1 MILRRPGAFFGS
13 WISTTRR
20 DAMSTRS
27 STNGSGKLQT
37 DHNSAL
43 SSRADVI
50 RRAFI
55 AAFAVAALLVGGA
68 AAKPANPLERAAL
81 QALATT
87 RVDASTAARGRAEI
101 RRAAQLARALPSGRG
116 EHVAVALR
124 EIASYAGLMTD
135 PRAISLIGE
144 LAANDDYFAQ
154 HYAPPPK
161 TDITDED
168 GIVYR
173 YFPGRCFE
181 FHPLANFGALNARV
195 ARRDAEG
202 AHRLADALVARGVYQ
217 HSGGIGWEYTFPFA
231 GGRAPWLSGM
241 AQAVAAQALARTAAL
256 VPEETTALMSK
267 ARAAYQAIPGRL
279 LTSVAAGPWI
289 RLYSFTSL
297 PVLNAQLQA
306 VISLESYAG
315 AAEDDDAAALASR
328 MQRSAA
334 AALPQFDTGY
344 WSYYSLPH
352 EPSPLDYHEYVV
364 QLLKQLA
371 PADPRFAAA
380 ATRFAAYETQP
391 PAFQLAPGG
400 LGTLTFWL
408 SKPSTVSVVTG
419 AGPARRVSL
428 DGGWHTLSWPTPR
441 RAGAYGVHV
450 SATDAGG
457 HTAAFDAL
465 PFVRASSTLAAP
477 ARSTAASPPT
487 PAAAAPGLLAGA
499 GLTDPAQAASAAKAG
514 LRLVRLQVTWPT
526 GATAVDPTTAAALQR
541 LAPGIAAVIDLAA
554 NPLPADDA
562 GRAALAQFA
571 ASLVAQVRSLHSLVL
586 TPGPTTATG
595 AAYVSAL
602 AVIDSALPATPL
614 GLPIDGST
622 DPAAAVAASAGAPV
636 EFVDFRPASTPGPRL
651 WTYAALPQL
660 ADAFPDAQFVLDG
673 VPAPFTDLIKASSCT
688 TTVTGVLLDRLT
700 DATRPSVLST
710 IQTAQRG
717 GFVCPGFTAEAAP
730 FDVQFP
736 AALAPQPIT
745 VGLNCNRD
753 CVYLV
758 TLDRADGRPV
768 VAKRG
773 SLDAGLAG
781 RVTRITLPKAKLPP
795 GTYKVDVRLVS
806 RVNPGAVTRYLGPPM
821 SVG

>member
-1 MILRRPGAFFGS
+1 MTGRTFIVAFG
-13 WISTTRR
+13 
-20 DAMSTRS
+20 
-27 STNGSGKLQT
+27 
-37 DHNSAL
+37 
-43 SSRADVI
+43 
-50 RRAFI
+50 
-55 AAFAVAALLVGGA
+55 VAALLVGAA

-81 QALATT
+81 KALATP
-87 RVDASTAARGRAEI
+87 RVDAATAARGRAEI
-101 RRAAQLARALPSGRG
+101 RRAAQLARTLPSGRR
-116 EHVAVALR
+116 EQVAVALR
-124 EIASYAGLMTD
+124 EVASYAGLMTE
-135 PRAISLIGE
+135 PRAIALIGE
-144 LAANDDYFAQ
+144 LKANDDYFAE
-154 HYAPPPK
+154 HYAPAPK
-161 TDITDED
+161 ADITDED
-168 GIVYR
+168 GVVYR

-195 ARRDAEG
+195 ARGDAEG
-202 AHRLADALVARGVYQ
+202 AQRLADALVARGVYQ

-241 AQAVAAQALARTAAL
+241 AQAVAAQAFARTAAL
-256 VPEETTALMSK
+256 VPEETSALMSK

-315 AAEDDDAAALASR
+315 AAEDEDAAALASR

-334 AALPQFDTGY
+334 ATLPRFDTGY

-371 PADPRFAAA
+371 PTDARFAAA

-391 PAFQLAPGG
+391 PAFQLAPGAM
-400 LGTLTFWL
+400 GTLTFWL
-408 SKPSTVSVVTG
+408 SKPSSVSVVTG

-428 DGGWHTLSWPTPR
+428 GGGWHTLSWPTPK
-441 RAGAYGVHV
+441 RAGAYGVRV
-450 SATDAGG
+450 SATDAVG
-457 HTAAFDAL
+457 HTASFDAL

-477 ARSTAASPPT
+477 PKRSTASAAT
-487 PAAAAPGLLAGA
+487 APATGPAFSVGAA
-499 GLTDPAQAASAAKAG
+499 LTDPRQAATAAKAG
-514 LRLVRLQVTWPT
+514 LRLVRLQLAWPV
-526 GATAVDPTTAAALQR
+526 GATTVDPTTATALQQ
-541 LAPGIAAVIDLAA
+541 LAPGVAAVIDLAV
-554 NPLPADDA
+554 NPLPSDDA

-571 ASLVAQVRSLHSLVL
+571 ASLVAQVHSLHSLAL

-602 AVIDSALPATPL
+602 AAIDSALPETPL
-614 GLPIDGST
+614 GLPIDGSA
-622 DPAAAVAASAGAPV
+622 DPAGAVAASAGAPV
-636 EFVDFRPASTPGPRL
+636 EFIHFRPAATAGPRV

-660 ADAFPDAQFVLDG
+660 TDAFPDALVVLDG

-688 TTVTGVLLDRLT
+688 TVVTGVLLDRLT
-700 DATRPSVLST
+700 DATRASVLST
-710 IQTAQRG
+710 IRTAQRG
-717 GFVCPGFTAEAAP
+717 GFVCPGVAAEAVP

-736 AALAPQPIT
+736 AALAPQPIA

-753 CVYLV
+753 CLYLV

-768 VAKRG
+768 VATRG
-773 SLDAGLAG
+773 ALTAGVAG
-781 RVTRITLPKAKLPP
+781 RVTRVTLPKAKLPA
-795 GTYKVDVRLVS
+795 GMYKVDVRLVS
-806 RVNPGAVTRYLGPPM
+806 RVNPGAVTRYVGPSL

>member
-1 MILRRPGAFFGS
+1 MGRTFIVAFGA
-13 WISTTRR
+13 
-20 DAMSTRS
+20 
-27 STNGSGKLQT
+27 
-37 DHNSAL
+37 
-43 SSRADVI
+43 
-50 RRAFI
+50 
-55 AAFAVAALLVGGA
+55 AALLGGAA

-81 QALATT
+81 KALATP
-87 RVDASTAARGRAEI
+87 RVDAATAAHGRAEI
-101 RRAAQLARALPSGRG
+101 RRAAQLARTLPSGRR
-116 EHVAVALR
+116 EHIAVALR
-124 EIASYAGLMTD
+124 EIASYAGLMTQ
-135 PRAISLIGE
+135 PRAVSLIGE
-144 LAANDDYFAQ
+144 LAANDDYFTQ
-154 HYAPPPK
+154 HYAPEPK

-195 ARRDAEG
+195 ARGDADG
-202 AHRLADALVARGVYQ
+202 AHRLADALIARGVYQ

-256 VPEETTALMSK
+256 VPDETTVLMGK

-289 RLYSFTSL
+289 RLYSFASL

-315 AAEDDDAAALASR
+315 AAEDDDAASLASR

-334 AALPQFDTGY
+334 AALPRFDTGY

-391 PAFQLAPGG
+391 PAFQLAPGAM
-400 LGTLTFWL
+400 GTLTFWL

-419 AGPARRVSL
+419 AGRARRVSL

-450 SATDAGG
+450 SATDVGG
-457 HTAAFDAL
+457 HTASFDAL

-477 ARSTAASPPT
+477 ARSTASPPKT
-487 PAAAAPGLLAGA
+487 EAAAPGFAAGA
-499 GLTDPAQAASAAKAG
+499 ALTDPAQAASAAKAG

-541 LAPGIAAVIDLAA
+541 LAPGVAAVVDLAV

-571 ASLVAQVRSLHSLVL
+571 ASLVAQVHFLHSLVL
-586 TPGPTTATG
+586 TPGATTATG

-614 GLPIDGST
+614 GLPIDGSA

-636 EFVDFRPASTPGPRL
+636 EFVDFRPAVTTGPRV

-660 ADAFPDAQFVLDG
+660 ADAFPDAQILLDG

-688 TTVTGVLLDRLT
+688 TAVTGVLLDRLT

-717 GFVCPGFTAEAAP
+717 GFVCPGFSAEAAP

-753 CVYLV
+753 CLYLV

-773 SLDAGLAG
+773 SLDAGVPG
-781 RVTRITLPKAKLPP
+781 HVTRITLPKAKLPP
-795 GTYKVDVRLVS
+795 DTYKVDVRLVS
-806 RVNPGAVTRYLGPPM
+806 RVNPGAVTRYLGPPL